1 MADIARKTGIELS
14 RIKRAAR
21 EGAWPHRITVR
32 GGQKDRRL
40 HKRPDGARNPHKHKK
55 IIEQEVTPEGIH
67 GVDLN
72 QQSCRWPHGDPLSK
86 SFRFCGK
93 KAHHSLPYC
102 LEHCKLAYEGFVEKD
117 A

>member
-1 MADIARKTGIELS
+1 MADIARKTGVELS

-21 EGAWPHRITVR
+21 DGAWPRRITVR
-32 GGQKDRRL
+32 GGQKDRP
-40 HKRPDGARNPHKHKK
+40 HKRPDGAYNPHKHKK
-55 IIEQEVTPEGIH
+55 VIEQEVAPEGLR

-72 QQSCRWPHGDPLSK
+72 QDSCRWPHGDPLSK

-93 KAHHSLPYC
+93 ETHQGLPYC
-102 LEHCKLAYEGFVEKD
+102 LEHCRVAYESFSEKD